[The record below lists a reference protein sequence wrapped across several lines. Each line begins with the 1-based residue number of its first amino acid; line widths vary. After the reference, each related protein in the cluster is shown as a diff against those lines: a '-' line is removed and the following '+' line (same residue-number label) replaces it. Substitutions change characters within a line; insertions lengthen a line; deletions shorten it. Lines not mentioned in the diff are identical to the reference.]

1 METETIEDGR
11 GETGARGEAVEDG
24 RGGMETRG
32 APVGEERGEMSV
44 GDGTRGEERGGAD
57 APAGAVDGG
66 RDAALRA
73 LPAVERLAAALSGA
87 PDDRSAS
94 AAASKVPHHIAVA
107 AAREELGRARAAI
120 RAGAPAPDL
129 AELAAAVA
137 ERAARL
143 VAPSLRP
150 VINATGVVLHTNLGR
165 APLPAAAVERI
176 AAVAAGYSN
185 LEYDLESGRRGS
197 RAAHLDALLRDRG
210 GAEAALAVNN
220 NAAAVMLALAALAG
234 DGEVL
239 VSRGQL
245 VEIGGSFRIPDILAQ
260 SGATLVEVGTTNR
273 TRLADYEA
281 AISDRTTAILRVHQS
296 NFRIVGFTEE
306 PDAAALAGLAHER
319 GLAMIDDLGSGGL
332 EEVLGEPTVR
342 AAVAAGADIVCCSG
356 DKLLG
361 GPQAGILLGR
371 AAAIERCR
379 THPLARALRLDKLQ
393 IAALEATLR
402 AHRDAGAG
410 AIPALAMIEAPEEE
424 LRARA
429 ERMVAAIAGAAGEEA
444 TAGGEELRARA
455 GAMDVA
461 IAGASA
467 EEPTAGAERPDGAS
481 GQVASLERES
491 GAPGG
496 GSLADVALDG
506 PVCAVEPGTIGA
518 DALLARLREADP
530 PVIARIVK
538 GRVVLDP
545 RTMSDAEADQA
556 AAAVRAALDRS

>member
-11 GETGARGEAVEDG
+11 GGTAARGGSVED
-24 RGGMETRG
+24 ERG
-32 APVGEERGEMSV
+32 AE
-44 GDGTRGEERGGAD
+44 
-57 APAGAVDGG
+57 
-66 RDAALRA
+66 LRR
-73 LPAVERLAAALSGA
+73 LPSVERLAAAVSGQ
-87 PDDRSAS
+87 RVEAS
-94 AAASKVPHHIAVA
+94 AASGGSTPPRSGSPRGAAAAPPVPHHLAVV
-107 AAREELGRARAAI
+107 AAREELAQAREGV
-120 RAGAPAPDL
+120 RAGRPAPDPDTL
-129 AELAAAVA
+129 VDAVA
-137 ERAARL
+137 ARAARL
-143 VAPSLRP
+143 AAPSLRP
-150 VINATGVVLHTNLGR
+150 VVNATGVVLHTNLGR
-165 APLPAAAVERI
+165 APLPAAAVERV

-185 LEYDLESGRRGS
+185 LEYDLEDGRRGS
-197 RAAHLDALLRDRG
+197 RAAHLSDLLREVG

-239 VSRGQL
+239 VGRGQL

-281 AISDRTTAILRVHQS
+281 AITERTTAILRVHQS

-306 PDAAALAGLAHER
+306 PDAAALAELAHRR
-319 GLAMIDDLGSGGL
+319 GLAMVDDLGSGAL

-342 AAVAAGADIVCCSG
+342 AAVAAGADVVCCSG

-371 AAAIERCR
+371 EDAIERCR
-379 THPLARALRLDKLQ
+379 THPLARALRLDKMQ

-402 AHRDAGAG
+402 AHRDGGAA
-410 AIPALAMIEAPEEE
+410 AIPALAMIAAPEEE

-429 ERMVAAIAGAAGEEA
+429 ERMVAAIGDGAA
-444 TAGGEELRARA
+444 L
-455 GAMDVA
+455 D
-461 IAGASA
+461 
-467 EEPTAGAERPDGAS
+467 
-481 GQVASLERES
+481 RES

-496 GSLADVALDG
+496 GSLADVALEG
-506 PVCAVEPGTIGA
+506 PVCAVVPWAAGA

-545 RTMSDAEADQA
+545 RAMSDADAELA
-556 AAAVRAALDRS
+556 AAAVRAALNRG

>member
-11 GETGARGEAVEDG
+11 GGTGAGGQSVESG
-24 RGGMETRG
+24 RGTTGAACDRTGSEGRGMSAGDRAG
-32 APVGEERGEMSV
+32 REERAEADV
-44 GDGTRGEERGGAD
+44 RAGT
-57 APAGAVDGG
+57 VDGG
-66 RDAALRA
+66 RDTALRA

-87 PDDRSAS
+87 PDDPSAP
-94 AAASKVPHHIAVA
+94 AAASAVPHHIAVA
-107 AAREELGRARAAI
+107 AAREELGRARVAI
-120 RAGAPAPDL
+120 RAGAPAPDP
-129 AELAAAVA
+129 AELLAAVA

-143 VAPSLRP
+143 AAPSLRP

-165 APLPAAAVERI
+165 APLPAAAIERVV
-176 AAVAAGYSN
+176 AVAAGYSN
-185 LEYDLESGRRGS
+185 LEYDLEGGRRGS
-197 RAAHLDALLRDRG
+197 RAAHLDALLRELG

-281 AISDRTTAILRVHQS
+281 AVTDRTTAILRVHQS

-306 PDAAALAGLAHER
+306 PDAATLAGLARER
-319 GLAMIDDLGSGGL
+319 GLAMVDDLGSGAL

-342 AAVAAGADIVCCSG
+342 AAVAAGADVVCCSG

-402 AHRDAGAG
+402 AHRDAGAA
-410 AIPALAMIEAPEEE
+410 AIPALAMIAAPEDE

-429 ERMVAAIAGAAGEEA
+429 ERMVAAIAGASEEGLTVDGKRHVAGI
-444 TAGGEELRARA
+444 G
-455 GAMDVA
+455 D
-461 IAGASA
+461 ASA
-467 EEPTAGAERPDGAS
+467 EEPAAGAERRDGAS
-481 GQVASLERES
+481 GPAASIDRES

-496 GSLADVALDG
+496 GSLADVALEG

-545 RTMSDAEADQA
+545 RTMSDAEAEQA
-556 AAAVRAALDRS
+556 VAAVRAALGRS

>member
-11 GETGARGEAVEDG
+11 G
-24 RGGMETRG
+24 
-32 APVGEERGEMSV
+32 
-44 GDGTRGEERGGAD
+44 GTA
-57 APAGAVDGG
+57 A

-73 LPAVERLAAALSGA
+73 LPAVERLAAGIPGA
-87 PDDRSAS
+87 P
-94 AAASKVPHHIAVA
+94 HHLAVA
-107 AAREELGRARAAI
+107 AAREVLGEARDAI
-120 RAGAPAPDL
+120 LAGAPAPDP

-143 VAPSLRP
+143 AAPSLRS

-165 APLPAAAVERI
+165 APLPAAALERV

-185 LEYDLESGRRGS
+185 LEYDLERGRRGS
-197 RAAHLDALLRDRG
+197 RAAHLEPLLRELG

-239 VSRGQL
+239 VGRGQL

-281 AISDRTTAILRVHQS
+281 AITARTTAILRVHQS

-306 PDAAALAGLAHER
+306 PDAASLAALARER
-319 GLAMIDDLGSGGL
+319 GLAMVDDLGSGAL

-342 AAVAAGADIVCCSG
+342 AAVAAGADVVCCSG

-371 AAAIERCR
+371 AESIERCR
-379 THPLARALRLDKLQ
+379 AHPLARALRLDKMQ

-402 AHRDAGAG
+402 AHRDGGPAAV
-410 AIPALAMIEAPEEE
+410 PALAMIAAPEEE

-429 ERMVAAIAGAAGEEA
+429 ELMVAAIGEAAAEA
-444 TAGGEELRARA
+444 TAGAR
-455 GAMDVA
+455 D
-461 IAGASA
+461 
-467 EEPTAGAERPDGAS
+467 PL
-481 GQVASLERES
+481 ASLERES

-496 GSLADVALDG
+496 GSLADVALEG
-506 PVCAVEPGTIGA
+506 PVCAVDPGPLGG
-518 DALLARLREADP
+518 DGLLARLREADP
-530 PVIARIVK
+530 PVIARIVR

-545 RTMSDAEADQA
+545 RTMSDVDAEQA
-556 AAAVRAALDRS
+556 AAAVRAALARP